1 MAMLTIVGIALF
13 LGFLTL
19 GTWQVQRRTWKL
31 DLMARVEQRVHQ
43 APGAVPAESEWPEIT
58 AASHEYLPVQAQGQ
72 WLLGKSVLTKALTEL
87 GSGYW
92 LMTPLQLGD
101 GQQII
106 INRGFVPD
114 EQRGQWLQIIA
125 DATATPSGA
134 AHIAGLLRVSEPGGG
149 FLRHNDPAGQQWF
162 SRDIAAIAHNQS
174 LAHPAPYFIDLGLPA
189 ANPAHQPIPDTWPRT
204 GLTVIRFHNSHLVY
218 AITWYT
224 LAAMVIGAAWLV
236 RRHDRQTAG

>member
-1 MAMLTIVGIALF
+1 MLAIVGIALF
-13 LGFLTL
+13 LGFLAL
-19 GTWQVQRRTWKL
+19 GTWQVQRRAWKL

-43 APGAVPAESEWPEIT
+43 PPSSVPAESAWPEIT
-58 AASHEYLPVQAQGQ
+58 AASYEYLPVQARGQ
-72 WLLGKSVLTKALTEL
+72 WLPGKSILAKALTEL

-106 INRGFVPD
+106 INRGFIPD
-114 EQRGQWLQIIA
+114 EQRGQWQQIIGDAA
-125 DATATPSGA
+125 DTPSA
-134 AHIAGLLRVSEPGGG
+134 PAHIAGLLRISEPGGG
-149 FLRHNDPAGQQWF
+149 FLRHNDPARQQWF

-174 LAHPAPYFIDLGLPA
+174 LTHAAPYFIDLGLPA
-189 ANPAHQPIPDTWPRT
+189 ANPAYEPLPGTWPRA

-224 LAAMVIGAAWLV
+224 LAAMVIAAAWLI
-236 RRHDRQTAG
+236 RRHDRQATG